1 MATNE
6 FENSNE
12 GSNGSQPDGHDNN
25 RKQVSERKAD
35 ANRRNAQK
43 STGPNTPEGK
53 RWSSRN
59 SLKHGLCASRL
70 LVSDTGYGQQVNQLL
85 TELREYF
92 EPETLEQDIW
102 VQRLAIELWHQQR
115 GLEYECV
122 NMQRDRSRDLLLLPY
137 VSNLIRYQSANTRN
151 LKEALKELERLKN
164 QPADS
169 ARPPESAGVPE
180 EPPSAHG
187 TPSAAATP
195 DVGDSDAPV
204 NVPAELGDVAA
215 D

>member
-1 MATNE
+1 VATNE

-102 VQRLAIELWHQQR
+102 VQRLAIELWRQQR